1 MRSDLVADVEAG
13 RDPFAGPPPTFAEF
27 AERWMHG
34 YVEVRNRPTSQA
46 EKRSALRLHILP
58 VFGRLRLDEI
68 STARIDAFSGDKKAD
83 GLKPKTINNLLT
95 ILRCSLATAHEWG
108 LLAAVPRVRWLR
120 VAEQPYKC
128 LKREEVERLISATR
142 PGYWR
147 ALVTFIAD
155 TGVRFGEAAAL
166 RWADLSLDS
175 EASCARIVR
184 GSARGLIGPT
194 KTGRVRTVPLTR
206 RTRSELRSLDRRG
219 ELVFAK
225 LDGGVARSEHTCDVL
240 QRYCDRAGVP
250 RVGWHGL
257 RHTFATLLCQGGV
270 PLRNV
275 QELLGHTTIVMTS
288 RYAHATPDDLRRW
301 ISQVFDGWN
310 SSADG
315 HLMVTKPPD
324 GATGSKPEASTS
336 LNDAQNPTWWSGFTW
351 WTVPDSNR
359 FEIVTWWRQT
369 DSIRRNALVE
379 RRFSLARVHQ
389 IAARTIRHAQPG
401 HQSGHQPNRR
411 EHARESGGDPTR
423 LGH

>member
-1 MRSDLVADVEAG
+1 MAAIRRPDRVDEWWVDFRFQHRRIRKRSPVQTRRGAEQFERTLRNDFAADAEAG
-13 RDPFAGPPPTFAEF
+13 RDPFEGPPPTFAEF
-27 AERWMHG
+27 AERWMRE
-34 YVEVRNRPTSQA
+34 YAQVRNRPCAQA
-46 EKRSALRLHILP
+46 EKRSALRLHLLP
-58 VFGRLRLDEI
+58 TFGRLFLNEI
-68 STARIDAFSGDKKAD
+68 TTARIDAFSGAKTAS

-95 ILRCSLATAHEWG
+95 ILRCSLAVAHEWG
-108 LLAAVPRVRWLR
+108 LLSVVPRVRWLR

-128 LKREEVERLISATR
+128 LKRDEVERLISITR

-166 RWADLSLDS
+166 RWSDVELESDAP
-175 EASCARIVR
+175 CARIVR
-184 GSARGLIGPT
+184 GSARGIIGPT

-206 RTRSELRSLDRRG
+206 RTCSELRSLSQRS

-288 RYAHATPDDLRRW
+288 RYAHATPDDLRW
-301 ISQVFDGWN
+301 WVSHVFDRWN
-310 SSADG
+310 TDAVG
-315 HLMVTKPPD
+315 HLMATKPSE
-324 GATGSKPEASTS
+324 ATTASTPLAS
-336 LNDAQNPTWWSGFTW
+336 TALTEAQNPT
-351 WTVPDSNR
+351 
-359 FEIVTWWRQT
+359 
-369 DSIRRNALVE
+369 
-379 RRFSLARVHQ
+379 
-389 IAARTIRHAQPG
+389 
-401 HQSGHQPNRR
+401 
-411 EHARESGGDPTR
+411 
-423 LGH
+423 